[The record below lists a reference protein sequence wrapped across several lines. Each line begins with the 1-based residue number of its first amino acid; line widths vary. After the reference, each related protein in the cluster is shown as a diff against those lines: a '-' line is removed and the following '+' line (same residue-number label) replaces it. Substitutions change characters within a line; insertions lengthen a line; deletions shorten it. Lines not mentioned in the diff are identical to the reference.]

1 MSYRSRISNVP
12 TPRFKLMRR
21 EVAGALVRL
30 GLLGLKGQPDHK
42 GQLGQL
48 DLPGRREQPALKAQ

>member
-1 MSYRSRISNVP
+1 
-12 TPRFKLMRR
+12 MRR